1 MQWHTGYLAANG
13 GAIWML
19 GMRQNG
25 LCMMCGTA
33 GSRGVIP
40 APPRFVVHQ
49 IRQPKYTRGA
59 VTGIPIPRDYIS
71 FLFPSHS
78 PRNHFSRPRRP
89 AAAAG
94 PADTETKYEYQM
106 NTEFE
111 YLGQNVT
118 FYLVFK
124 FWK

>member
-1 MQWHTGYLAANG
+1 MMQRHTVYLAANG
-13 GAIWML
+13 GVIWTFAAWAVH
-19 GMRQNG
+19 GVWHCRISRSDPRPAEV
-25 LCMMCGTA
+25 CGSPNT
-33 GSRGVIP
+33 P
-40 APPRFVVHQ
+40 TQ
-49 IRQPKYTRGA
+49 IYQEA
-59 VTGIPIPRDYIS
+59 ATGIPIPRDYIS

-111 YLGQNVT
+111 YLGQNVA